1 MKPNYNHEEFQ
12 AWSLNDQTSLKSA
25 QAYISGFYA
34 LDEAESDPIYPYAV
48 ENTPPLYSL
57 PFVRTNTD
65 LNWNQYMML
74 KGYDEDLC
82 PFIQEVRDYELRDK
96 TVTHDMMRQLDMS
109 FNEWVRD
116 KHEFLNFNEEG
127 ELINELPPILTNFSD
142 QIGFV
147 REVLQRKRE
156 NRFMPYDIQQYD

>member
-1 MKPNYNHEEFQ
+1 
-12 AWSLNDQTSLKSA
+12 
-25 QAYISGFYA
+25 
-34 LDEAESDPIYPYAV
+34 
-48 ENTPPLYSL
+48 
-57 PFVRTNTD
+57 
-65 LNWNQYMML
+65 MML

-96 TVTHDMMRQLDMS
+96 TVTHDMMRQLSNS

-156 NRFMPYDIQQYD
+156 NRFMPYDIQQFD

>member
-1 MKPNYNHEEFQ
+1 
-12 AWSLNDQTSLKSA
+12 
-25 QAYISGFYA
+25 
-34 LDEAESDPIYPYAV
+34 
-48 ENTPPLYSL
+48 
-57 PFVRTNTD
+57 
-65 LNWNQYMML
+65 MML

-96 TVTHDMMRQLDMS
+96 TVTRDMMRQLDTS

-127 ELINELPPILTNFSD
+127 ELINELPPILTNVSD

-156 NRFMPYDIQQYD
+156 NRFMPYDI